1 MSPRVA
7 VFGGS
12 FNPPHVAHVLGAAF
26 VLTTGEVDRVLIVPC
41 FQHPFAKALAP
52 FDDRLA
58 MCRLAFAPLAAVEV
72 SDVERDLGGES
83 LTVRTLEHL
92 ATRFPDWRLR
102 LVVGADVVAEMD
114 RWTRPERVRALAPP
128 LVLGRVGAPALPRC
142 AGRAPRGLLDGAAR
156 RARAGRGPGPAA
168 ARRGR
173 RLRARSPALSVG
185 RGRGARGPQSHVRP
199 RLAMGQPARMVRPT
213 WSAKRKRMPSAPL
226 GRNRVR
232 SAQALP

>member
-1 MSPRVA
+1 MSPAAAGPRVA

-41 FQHPFAKALAP
+41 FRHPFAKALAP

-92 ATRFPDWRLR
+92 AAQRPDWRLR

-128 LVLGRVGAPALPRC
+128 LVLGRVGAPPVDGAPAVLPEVSSTALREALARGEAPGPLLPAAVAAYAAERGLYRG
-142 AGRAPRGLLDGAAR
+142 ADDGRA
-156 RARAGRGPGPAA
+156 
-168 ARRGR
+168 
-173 RLRARSPALSVG
+173 LRA
-185 RGRGARGPQSHVRP
+185 
-199 RLAMGQPARMVRPT
+199 T
-213 WSAKRKRMPSAPL
+213 
-226 GRNRVR
+226 
-232 SAQALP
+232 

>member
-128 LVLGRVGAPALPRC
+128 LVLGRVGAPALPGVPAVLPEVSSTALRD
-142 AGRAPRGLLDGAAR
+142 ALARGED
-156 RARAGRGPGPAA
+156 PGPLLPAA
-168 ARRGR
+168 VAAYARDR
-173 RLRARSPALSVG
+173 RLYPSVEAEGREALRA
-185 RGRGARGPQSHVRP
+185 
-199 RLAMGQPARMVRPT
+199 T
-213 WSAKRKRMPSAPL
+213 
-226 GRNRVR
+226 
-232 SAQALP
+232 